1 MKKYKSDEIEYVTIT
16 ITKSKYPIIF
26 ETKVRELIGNGLS
39 RKDAELSVEGMQID
53 LELYYEKDYGLFGVE
68 SEALEYGDIRS
79 PYSGGLLEQSNME

>member
-1 MKKYKSDEIEYVTIT
+1 MKKYNSDETIEYVTIT

-26 ETKVRELIGNGLS
+26 ETKVQELIGNGLS

-68 SEALEYGDIRS
+68 CAAVECSDICS
-79 PYSGGLLEQSNME
+79 PYSGVFLE